1 MKDFFIT
8 FTDADEKKRR
18 WDHVTVRCSPNDET
32 YTSGDWKFEH
42 IGDVF
47 NFRDA
52 NRGWYQFVPN
62 LHLFLCRSGAN
73 NRGLERSLA
82 RFHNL
87 TSITNGSAGD
97 GHIPIP
103 LPPKAGKLYLI
114 AWELAITDEPDS
126 EADQPPPDQDEAND
140 LEYRR
145 KVHKAEVDIRNY
157 VEKPELQE
165 RLLKEAKEWVG
176 KIKNEAYRKRAKEDL
191 EQTEKNYMHKKKK

>member
-8 FTDADEKKRR
+8 FTEVDKKRR

-32 YTSGDWKFEH
+32 YTSGDWNFEH
-42 IGDVF
+42 RLDVF
-47 NFRDA
+47 NFRGI
-52 NRGWYQFVPN
+52 NRGWYQWVPN

-87 TSITNGSAGD
+87 TSIKDNSAGD

-103 LPPKAGKLYLI
+103 LPPARGKLNEI

-126 EADQPPPDQDEAND
+126 QEAQPSPDQDEAND
-140 LEYRR
+140 LDYRR
-145 KVHKAEVDIRNY
+145 EIHNAEVDIRSKY
-157 VEKPELQE
+157 LDEPEMQEK
-165 RLLKEAKEWVG
+165 RLKEAKELVK
-176 KIKNEAYRKRAKEDL
+176 KIKNEAYRKRAEEDL
-191 EQTEKNYMHKKKK
+191 EQTEKTYMHKKKK